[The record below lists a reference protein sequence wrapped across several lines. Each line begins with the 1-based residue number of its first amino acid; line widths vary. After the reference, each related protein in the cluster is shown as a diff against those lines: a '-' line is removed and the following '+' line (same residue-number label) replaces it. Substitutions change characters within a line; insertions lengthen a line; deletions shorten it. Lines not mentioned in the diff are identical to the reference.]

1 MIGLESDD
9 NDNSHNIYQ
18 FALFFPKELEVVDL
32 GLKTPAKSCVQ
43 GAGSQT
49 PPVINLRPSVGLHT
63 VRNPRVRLHPPALLY
78 APISE
83 GRATLTL

>member
-1 MIGLESDD
+1 MIGLGSDN
-9 NDNSHNIYQ
+9 NDNSDNIYQ

-63 VRNPRVRLHPPALLY
+63 VRNPRVRLHPGALLY
-78 APISE
+78 ALIS
-83 GRATLTL
+83 GRAEQP

>member
-1 MIGLESDD
+1 MIGLGSDN
-9 NDNSHNIYQ
+9 NDNSDNIYQ

-49 PPVINLRPSVGLHT
+49 PPVINLRPSSVGLHT
-63 VRNPRVRLHPPALLY
+63 VRNPRVRLHPGALLY
-78 APISE
+78 API
-83 GRATLTL
+83 

>member
-1 MIGLESDD
+1 MIRLGSDN
-9 NDNSHNIYQ
+9 NDNSDNTYQ

-43 GAGSQT
+43 GASQT

-63 VRNPRVRLHPPALLY
+63 VRNPRVQLHHLRCCTPRSL
-78 APISE
+78 
-83 GRATLTL
+83 RAEQP